1 MKKLILLA
9 TLSLSTAFAQAT
21 APAGSNP
28 YLGANITRTYSL
40 DDLMNRPGLITLG
53 KGDMLILDLPS
64 DVTAIV
70 TPQAAMMDIP
80 EPLGNVVVLTGKVS
94 TGKAQLFVQLENG
107 KFAPFLVT
115 FTPGGNG
122 MKRIRILDEPRI
134 DYAQPIPAPTPQV
147 TTMPAYTA
155 PAGAAPIFTPS
166 TASAKPAVTT
176 PDRQQIQGVLA
187 PVTALPASVPTLTR
201 AQPTWLQLTPYLSS
215 EQRADVL
222 TLKVSNGG
230 ARPLVF
236 SGRDVVVTVD
246 GRQVLV
252 TMAQEVRVQPGETQ
266 MVDMVL
272 TDRVEPGAKVNLDW
286 LAFDAG
292 ANAYYRVAARSF

>member
-1 MKKLILLA
+1 MKKSLLLLA
-9 TLSLSTAFAQAT
+9 ALGFSTVAFAQAT

-28 YLGANITRTYSL
+28 YLGANITRVYSL

-64 DVTAIV
+64 DVSAIV

-107 KFAPFLVT
+107 KYAPFLVT

-122 MKRIRILDEPRI
+122 MKRLRITDEPKI
-134 DYAQPIPAPTPQV
+134 DSAQPIPAPAPAV
-147 TTMPAYTA
+147 TAMPAYTA
-155 PAGAAPIFTPS
+155 PTLGAPIFTPPPPA
-166 TASAKPAVTT
+166 ASES
-176 PDRQQIQGVLA
+176 RQQIQNVLA
-187 PVTALPASVPTLTR
+187 PVTSLPAAVQTITR
-201 AQPTWLQLTPYLSS
+201 AQPEWLKLSTHLSS

-222 TLKVSNGG
+222 TVEVTNGG
-230 ARPLVF
+230 TRPLVL
-236 SGRDVVVTVD
+236 SGKDVVVTVD
-246 GRQVLV
+246 GRQVLATTV
-252 TMAQEVRVQPGETQ
+252 QEVRVQPGETQ
-266 MVDMVL
+266 KVEITL
-272 TDRVEPGAKVNLDW
+272 SERVTPGAKITLDW

-292 ANAYYRVAARSF
+292 ANAFYRIAARTF